1 MRYFIELAYNGANYH
16 GWQYQPNAISVQETL
31 ETAVS
36 VILNQKTAVTGCG
49 RTDTGV
55 HASQYFAHFDFENE
69 LPKAFFFRLNKF
81 LPPNIVIHRIFQVE
95 DEQHSRFDAH
105 YRAYAYHLS
114 WKKDPFRQKTL
125 LHYPLAL
132 KADQEKMQAAA
143 QLLLHYKA
151 FSPFCKTN
159 SDAKTMLCD
168 LYKSEWEFQENEWI
182 YHIAANRFLRGMV
195 RLIVGMSLSVGLGKI
210 NIKDV
215 KKALDEQT
223 RLEKSLSIAPEG
235 LFLVEVKYD
244 FLSK

>member
-16 GWQYQPNAISVQETL
+16 GWQNQPNAISVQETI
-31 ETAVS
+31 EAAVS
-36 VILNQKTAVTGCG
+36 IILNQKTAITGCG

-55 HASQYFAHFDFENE
+55 HASQYFAHFDFSDE
-69 LPKAFFFRLNKF
+69 LPKAFSFRLNNF
-81 LPPNIVIHRIFQVE
+81 LPPDIVIHRIFKVT

-125 LHYPLAL
+125 LHYPLAQ
-132 KADQEKMQAAA
+132 KIDRKKMQAAA
-143 QLLLHYKA
+143 QLLLNYKE
-151 FSPFCKTN
+151 FGPFCKTN

-168 LYKSEWEFQENEWI
+168 LYQSEWEFRETEWI

-195 RLIVGMSLSVGLGKI
+195 RLIVGMCLSVGLSKI
-210 NIKDV
+210 SIDDV
-215 KKALDEQT
+215 KKALDQQQP
-223 RLEKSLSIAPEG
+223 LDKSLSVPPEG

-244 FLSK
+244 FIT